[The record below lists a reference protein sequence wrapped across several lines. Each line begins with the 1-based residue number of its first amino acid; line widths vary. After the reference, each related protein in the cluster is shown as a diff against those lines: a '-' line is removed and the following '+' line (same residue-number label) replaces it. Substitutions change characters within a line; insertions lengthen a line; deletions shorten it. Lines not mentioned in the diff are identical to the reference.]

1 MKHVKSLALCLLAL
15 ALVLALAGCGGG
27 KSDLPGTYKIDL
39 DLAPALNSAMTQ
51 LGLAEEDLA
60 DLTLPVPYTLT
71 LGEDGTYSMQADKE
85 ATVTALHT
93 YLQGCG
99 SAIEAALY
107 KTAEESGLSRED
119 FDAAFEQSTGSSV
132 SDYVAEQ
139 ISQLDEESLLSS
151 LEEDEESGVYKA
163 ADGKLYFEEQEAD
176 FSEEDYVSYTL
187 EGGKL
192 TFTSVTGDAMGDLK
206 GALETL
212 IKRLYGEDAIVR
224 FRPHH
229 FPFTEPSCEVDMQ
242 CFKCHGTGETAGQV
256 CSTCH
261 GEGWIELL
269 GAGMVH
275 PKVLEGCGI
284 DPKKYSG
291 FAFGIGL
298 ERMAM
303 GRLRINDLRLI
314 FDNDVRFLSQF

>member
-15 ALVLALAGCGGG
+15 ALVLALAGCGGR
-27 KSDLPGTYKIDL
+27 KSDLPDL

-151 LEEDEESGVYKA
+151 LEEDA
-163 ADGKLYFEEQEAD
+163 ASTRQ
-176 FSEEDYVSYTL
+176 
-187 EGGKL
+187 L
-192 TFTSVTGDAMGDLK
+192 TASSILRSRKPTSP
-206 GALETL
+206 
-212 IKRLYGEDAIVR
+212 KRTM
-224 FRPHH
+224 
-229 FPFTEPSCEVDMQ
+229 FPTRSR
-242 CFKCHGTGETAGQV
+242 AA
-256 CSTCH
+256 S
-261 GEGWIELL
+261 
-269 GAGMVH
+269 
-275 PKVLEGCGI
+275 
-284 DPKKYSG
+284 
-291 FAFGIGL
+291 
-298 ERMAM
+298 
-303 GRLRINDLRLI
+303 
-314 FDNDVRFLSQF
+314 

>member
-99 SAIEAALY
+99 SAIEAELY

-192 TFTSVTGDAMGDLK
+192 TFTSVTGDAMDLQSLSEMLGDL
-206 GALETL
+206 
-212 IKRLYGEDAIVR
+212 
-224 FRPHH
+224 
-229 FPFTEPSCEVDMQ
+229 FPMVFTKQ
-242 CFKCHGTGETAGQV
+242 
-256 CSTCH
+256 
-261 GEGWIELL
+261 
-269 GAGMVH
+269 
-275 PKVLEGCGI
+275 
-284 DPKKYSG
+284 
-291 FAFGIGL
+291 
-298 ERMAM
+298 
-303 GRLRINDLRLI
+303 
-314 FDNDVRFLSQF
+314 

>member
-39 DLAPALNSAMTQ
+39 DLAPALNSVMTQ

-99 SAIEAALY
+99 SAIEAELY

-119 FDAAFEQSTGSSV
+119 YDAAFEQSTGSSV

-192 TFTSVTGDAMGDLK
+192 TFTSVTGDAMDLQSLSEMLGDL
-206 GALETL
+206 
-212 IKRLYGEDAIVR
+212 
-224 FRPHH
+224 
-229 FPFTEPSCEVDMQ
+229 FPMVFTKQ
-242 CFKCHGTGETAGQV
+242 
-256 CSTCH
+256 
-261 GEGWIELL
+261 
-269 GAGMVH
+269 
-275 PKVLEGCGI
+275 
-284 DPKKYSG
+284 
-291 FAFGIGL
+291 
-298 ERMAM
+298 
-303 GRLRINDLRLI
+303 
-314 FDNDVRFLSQF
+314 

>member
-85 ATVTALHT
+85 ATVAALHT
-93 YLQGCG
+93 YLQGCS
-99 SAIEAALY
+99 SAIEAVLY

-151 LEEDEESGVYKA
+151 LEEDDESGVYKA
-163 ADGKLYFEEQEAD
+163 ADGKLYFEAQEAD

-192 TFTSVTGDAMGDLK
+192 TFTSVTGDALDLQSLSEMLGDL
-206 GALETL
+206 
-212 IKRLYGEDAIVR
+212 
-224 FRPHH
+224 
-229 FPFTEPSCEVDMQ
+229 FPMVFTKQ
-242 CFKCHGTGETAGQV
+242 
-256 CSTCH
+256 
-261 GEGWIELL
+261 
-269 GAGMVH
+269 
-275 PKVLEGCGI
+275 
-284 DPKKYSG
+284 
-291 FAFGIGL
+291 
-298 ERMAM
+298 
-303 GRLRINDLRLI
+303 
-314 FDNDVRFLSQF
+314 

>member
-27 KSDLPGTYKIDL
+27 KSDLPGTYMIDL

-192 TFTSVTGDAMGDLK
+192 TFTSVTGDTMDLQSLSEMLGDL
-206 GALETL
+206 
-212 IKRLYGEDAIVR
+212 
-224 FRPHH
+224 
-229 FPFTEPSCEVDMQ
+229 FPMVFTKQ
-242 CFKCHGTGETAGQV
+242 
-256 CSTCH
+256 
-261 GEGWIELL
+261 
-269 GAGMVH
+269 
-275 PKVLEGCGI
+275 
-284 DPKKYSG
+284 
-291 FAFGIGL
+291 
-298 ERMAM
+298 
-303 GRLRINDLRLI
+303 
-314 FDNDVRFLSQF
+314 

>member
-1 MKHVKSLALCLLAL
+1 MRSPAA
-15 ALVLALAGCGGG
+15 AAA
-27 KSDLPGTYKIDL
+27 SPDLPGTYKIDL

-163 ADGKLYFEEQEAD
+163 ADGKLYFEEPGSRLLRRGLCFLHARGRQAD
-176 FSEEDYVSYTL
+176 LHVRH
-187 EGGKL
+187 
-192 TFTSVTGDAMGDLK
+192 
-206 GALETL
+206 GAT
-212 IKRLYGEDAIVR
+212 RW
-224 FRPHH
+224 
-229 FPFTEPSCEVDMQ
+229 T
-242 CFKCHGTGETAGQV
+242 
-256 CSTCH
+256 CS
-261 GEGWIELL
+261 
-269 GAGMVH
+269 
-275 PKVLEGCGI
+275 
-284 DPKKYSG
+284 
-291 FAFGIGL
+291 
-298 ERMAM
+298 
-303 GRLRINDLRLI
+303 
-314 FDNDVRFLSQF
+314 LSARC

>member
-107 KTAEESGLSRED
+107 KTVEESGLSRED

-192 TFTSVTGDAMGDLK
+192 TFTSVTGDAMDLQSLSEMLGDL
-206 GALETL
+206 
-212 IKRLYGEDAIVR
+212 
-224 FRPHH
+224 
-229 FPFTEPSCEVDMQ
+229 FPMVFTKQ
-242 CFKCHGTGETAGQV
+242 
-256 CSTCH
+256 
-261 GEGWIELL
+261 
-269 GAGMVH
+269 
-275 PKVLEGCGI
+275 
-284 DPKKYSG
+284 
-291 FAFGIGL
+291 
-298 ERMAM
+298 
-303 GRLRINDLRLI
+303 
-314 FDNDVRFLSQF
+314 

>member
-15 ALVLALAGCGGG
+15 ALVRALAGCGGG

-107 KTAEESGLSRED
+107 QTAEESGLSRED
-119 FDAAFEQSTGSSV
+119 FDAAFERSTGSSV

-192 TFTSVTGDAMGDLK
+192 TFTSVTGDAMDLQSLSEMLGDL
-206 GALETL
+206 
-212 IKRLYGEDAIVR
+212 
-224 FRPHH
+224 
-229 FPFTEPSCEVDMQ
+229 FPMVFTKQ
-242 CFKCHGTGETAGQV
+242 
-256 CSTCH
+256 
-261 GEGWIELL
+261 
-269 GAGMVH
+269 
-275 PKVLEGCGI
+275 
-284 DPKKYSG
+284 
-291 FAFGIGL
+291 
-298 ERMAM
+298 
-303 GRLRINDLRLI
+303 
-314 FDNDVRFLSQF
+314 

>member
-93 YLQGCG
+93 YLQGCD

-192 TFTSVTGDAMGDLK
+192 TFTSVTGDAMDLQSLSEMLGDL
-206 GALETL
+206 
-212 IKRLYGEDAIVR
+212 
-224 FRPHH
+224 
-229 FPFTEPSCEVDMQ
+229 FPMVFTKQ
-242 CFKCHGTGETAGQV
+242 
-256 CSTCH
+256 
-261 GEGWIELL
+261 
-269 GAGMVH
+269 
-275 PKVLEGCGI
+275 
-284 DPKKYSG
+284 
-291 FAFGIGL
+291 
-298 ERMAM
+298 
-303 GRLRINDLRLI
+303 
-314 FDNDVRFLSQF
+314 

>member
-39 DLAPALNSAMTQ
+39 DLAPALNSVMTQ

-85 ATVTALHT
+85 ATVTALHA
-93 YLQGCG
+93 YLQGSG

-119 FDAAFEQSTGSSV
+119 YDAAFEQSTGSSV

-192 TFTSVTGDAMGDLK
+192 TFTSVTGDAMDLQSLSEMLGDL
-206 GALETL
+206 
-212 IKRLYGEDAIVR
+212 
-224 FRPHH
+224 
-229 FPFTEPSCEVDMQ
+229 FPMVFTKQ
-242 CFKCHGTGETAGQV
+242 
-256 CSTCH
+256 
-261 GEGWIELL
+261 
-269 GAGMVH
+269 
-275 PKVLEGCGI
+275 
-284 DPKKYSG
+284 
-291 FAFGIGL
+291 
-298 ERMAM
+298 
-303 GRLRINDLRLI
+303 
-314 FDNDVRFLSQF
+314 

>member
-1 MKHVKSLALCLLAL
+1 MKHVKSRTVPAGAGP
-15 ALVLALAGCGGG
+15 VLALAGCGGG

-51 LGLAEEDLA
+51 LGLAEGSGRPDPARSLHSDA
-60 DLTLPVPYTLT
+60 GRRRHLFHAGRQRKPPLPRCTP
-71 LGEDGTYSMQADKE
+71 
-85 ATVTALHT
+85 

-192 TFTSVTGDAMGDLK
+192 TFTSVTGDAMDLQS
-206 GALETL
+206 LSEML
-212 IKRLYGEDAIVR
+212 DDL
-224 FRPHH
+224 
-229 FPFTEPSCEVDMQ
+229 FPMVFTKQ
-242 CFKCHGTGETAGQV
+242 
-256 CSTCH
+256 
-261 GEGWIELL
+261 
-269 GAGMVH
+269 
-275 PKVLEGCGI
+275 
-284 DPKKYSG
+284 
-291 FAFGIGL
+291 
-298 ERMAM
+298 
-303 GRLRINDLRLI
+303 
-314 FDNDVRFLSQF
+314 

>member
-1 MKHVKSLALCLLAL
+1 
-15 ALVLALAGCGGG
+15 
-27 KSDLPGTYKIDL
+27 
-39 DLAPALNSAMTQ
+39 MTQ

-119 FDAAFEQSTGSSV
+119 YDAAFEQSTGSSV

-192 TFTSVTGDAMGDLK
+192 TLHVRHGRRDGPAVSQRDAG
-206 GALETL
+206 
-212 IKRLYGEDAIVR
+212 R
-224 FRPHH
+224 FVPH
-229 FPFTEPSCEVDMQ
+229 
-242 CFKCHGTGETAGQV
+242 
-256 CSTCH
+256 
-261 GEGWIELL
+261 
-269 GAGMVH
+269 
-275 PKVLEGCGI
+275 
-284 DPKKYSG
+284 
-291 FAFGIGL
+291 GL
-298 ERMAM
+298 TK
-303 GRLRINDLRLI
+303 
-314 FDNDVRFLSQF
+314 Q

>member
-1 MKHVKSLALCLLAL
+1 MPAGAGPLSLRSPAA
-15 ALVLALAGCGGG
+15 AAA

-39 DLAPALNSAMTQ
+39 DLAPALNSVMTQ

-71 LGEDGTYSMQADKE
+71 LGEDGTLFHAGRQRKPPLPRC
-85 ATVTALHT
+85 TPI
-93 YLQGCG
+93 CR
-99 SAIEAALY
+99 AAAPPLRRRS

-119 FDAAFEQSTGSSV
+119 YDAAFEQSTGSSV

-192 TFTSVTGDAMGDLK
+192 TFTSVTGDAMDLQS
-206 GALETL
+206 LSEML
-212 IKRLYGEDAIVR
+212 DDL
-224 FRPHH
+224 
-229 FPFTEPSCEVDMQ
+229 FPMVFTKQ
-242 CFKCHGTGETAGQV
+242 
-256 CSTCH
+256 
-261 GEGWIELL
+261 
-269 GAGMVH
+269 
-275 PKVLEGCGI
+275 
-284 DPKKYSG
+284 
-291 FAFGIGL
+291 
-298 ERMAM
+298 
-303 GRLRINDLRLI
+303 
-314 FDNDVRFLSQF
+314 

>member
-51 LGLAEEDLA
+51 LGLAEEDLD

-93 YLQGCG
+93 YLQGCS

-192 TFTSVTGDAMGDLK
+192 TFTSVTGDAMDLQSLSEMLGDL
-206 GALETL
+206 
-212 IKRLYGEDAIVR
+212 
-224 FRPHH
+224 
-229 FPFTEPSCEVDMQ
+229 FPMVFTKQ
-242 CFKCHGTGETAGQV
+242 
-256 CSTCH
+256 
-261 GEGWIELL
+261 
-269 GAGMVH
+269 
-275 PKVLEGCGI
+275 
-284 DPKKYSG
+284 
-291 FAFGIGL
+291 
-298 ERMAM
+298 
-303 GRLRINDLRLI
+303 
-314 FDNDVRFLSQF
+314 

>member
-15 ALVLALAGCGGG
+15 ALVLALVGCGGG

-99 SAIEAALY
+99 SAIEAVLY

-119 FDAAFEQSTGSSV
+119 YDAAFEQSTGSSV

-139 ISQLDEESLLSS
+139 ISRLDEESLLSS

-163 ADGKLYFEEQEAD
+163 ADGKLYCEEQEAD

-192 TFTSVTGDAMGDLK
+192 TFTSVTGDAMDLQSLSEMLGDL
-206 GALETL
+206 
-212 IKRLYGEDAIVR
+212 
-224 FRPHH
+224 
-229 FPFTEPSCEVDMQ
+229 FPMVFTKQ
-242 CFKCHGTGETAGQV
+242 
-256 CSTCH
+256 
-261 GEGWIELL
+261 
-269 GAGMVH
+269 
-275 PKVLEGCGI
+275 
-284 DPKKYSG
+284 
-291 FAFGIGL
+291 
-298 ERMAM
+298 
-303 GRLRINDLRLI
+303 
-314 FDNDVRFLSQF
+314 

>member
-39 DLAPALNSAMTQ
+39 DLAPALNSVMTQ

-107 KTAEESGLSRED
+107 KTTEESGLSRED
-119 FDAAFEQSTGSSV
+119 YDAAFEQSTGSSV

-192 TFTSVTGDAMGDLK
+192 TFTSVTGDARDRQALSEMRGDL
-206 GALETL
+206 
-212 IKRLYGEDAIVR
+212 
-224 FRPHH
+224 
-229 FPFTEPSCEVDMQ
+229 FPMVFTKQ
-242 CFKCHGTGETAGQV
+242 
-256 CSTCH
+256 
-261 GEGWIELL
+261 
-269 GAGMVH
+269 
-275 PKVLEGCGI
+275 
-284 DPKKYSG
+284 
-291 FAFGIGL
+291 
-298 ERMAM
+298 
-303 GRLRINDLRLI
+303 
-314 FDNDVRFLSQF
+314 

>member
-1 MKHVKSLALCLLAL
+1 MSLRSPAA
-15 ALVLALAGCGGG
+15 AAA
-27 KSDLPGTYKIDL
+27 SPDLPGTYKIDL
-39 DLAPALNSAMTQ
+39 DLAPALNSVMTQ

-71 LGEDGTYSMQADKE
+71 LGEDGILFPAGRPRKPPLP
-85 ATVTALHT
+85 ALHT

-119 FDAAFEQSTGSSV
+119 YDAAFEQSTGSSV

-192 TFTSVTGDAMGDLK
+192 TFTSVTGDAMDLQSLSEMLGDL
-206 GALETL
+206 
-212 IKRLYGEDAIVR
+212 
-224 FRPHH
+224 
-229 FPFTEPSCEVDMQ
+229 FPMVFTKQ
-242 CFKCHGTGETAGQV
+242 
-256 CSTCH
+256 
-261 GEGWIELL
+261 
-269 GAGMVH
+269 
-275 PKVLEGCGI
+275 
-284 DPKKYSG
+284 
-291 FAFGIGL
+291 
-298 ERMAM
+298 
-303 GRLRINDLRLI
+303 
-314 FDNDVRFLSQF
+314 

>member
-39 DLAPALNSAMTQ
+39 DLAPALNSVMTQ

-107 KTAEESGLSRED
+107 KTAE
-119 FDAAFEQSTGSSV
+119 
-132 SDYVAEQ
+132 DYVAEQ

-192 TFTSVTGDAMGDLK
+192 TFTSVTGDAMDLQSLSEMLGDL
-206 GALETL
+206 
-212 IKRLYGEDAIVR
+212 
-224 FRPHH
+224 
-229 FPFTEPSCEVDMQ
+229 FPMVFTKQ
-242 CFKCHGTGETAGQV
+242 
-256 CSTCH
+256 
-261 GEGWIELL
+261 
-269 GAGMVH
+269 
-275 PKVLEGCGI
+275 
-284 DPKKYSG
+284 
-291 FAFGIGL
+291 
-298 ERMAM
+298 
-303 GRLRINDLRLI
+303 
-314 FDNDVRFLSQF
+314 

>member
-15 ALVLALAGCGGG
+15 ALVLALVGCGGG

-51 LGLAEEDLA
+51 LGLAEE
-60 DLTLPVPYTLT
+60 
-71 LGEDGTYSMQADKE
+71 E

-192 TFTSVTGDAMGDLK
+192 TFTSVTGDAMDLQSLSEMLGDL
-206 GALETL
+206 
-212 IKRLYGEDAIVR
+212 
-224 FRPHH
+224 
-229 FPFTEPSCEVDMQ
+229 FPMVFTKQ
-242 CFKCHGTGETAGQV
+242 
-256 CSTCH
+256 
-261 GEGWIELL
+261 
-269 GAGMVH
+269 
-275 PKVLEGCGI
+275 
-284 DPKKYSG
+284 
-291 FAFGIGL
+291 
-298 ERMAM
+298 
-303 GRLRINDLRLI
+303 
-314 FDNDVRFLSQF
+314 

>member
-99 SAIEAALY
+99 SAIGAALY

-192 TFTSVTGDAMGDLK
+192 TFTSVTGDAMDLQS
-206 GALETL
+206 LSEML
-212 IKRLYGEDAIVR
+212 DDL
-224 FRPHH
+224 
-229 FPFTEPSCEVDMQ
+229 FPMVFTKQ
-242 CFKCHGTGETAGQV
+242 
-256 CSTCH
+256 
-261 GEGWIELL
+261 
-269 GAGMVH
+269 
-275 PKVLEGCGI
+275 
-284 DPKKYSG
+284 
-291 FAFGIGL
+291 
-298 ERMAM
+298 
-303 GRLRINDLRLI
+303 
-314 FDNDVRFLSQF
+314 

>member
-93 YLQGCG
+93 YLQGRG
-99 SAIEAALY
+99 SAIEAVLY

-119 FDAAFEQSTGSSV
+119 YDAAFEQSTGSSV

-139 ISQLDEESLLSS
+139 ISRLDEESLLSS

-192 TFTSVTGDAMGDLK
+192 TFTSVTGDAMDLQSLSEMLGDL
-206 GALETL
+206 
-212 IKRLYGEDAIVR
+212 
-224 FRPHH
+224 
-229 FPFTEPSCEVDMQ
+229 FPMVFTKQ
-242 CFKCHGTGETAGQV
+242 
-256 CSTCH
+256 
-261 GEGWIELL
+261 
-269 GAGMVH
+269 
-275 PKVLEGCGI
+275 
-284 DPKKYSG
+284 
-291 FAFGIGL
+291 
-298 ERMAM
+298 
-303 GRLRINDLRLI
+303 
-314 FDNDVRFLSQF
+314 

>member
-99 SAIEAALY
+99 SA
-107 KTAEESGLSRED
+107 EESGLSRED

-192 TFTSVTGDAMGDLK
+192 TFTSVTGDAMDLQSLSEMLGDL
-206 GALETL
+206 
-212 IKRLYGEDAIVR
+212 
-224 FRPHH
+224 
-229 FPFTEPSCEVDMQ
+229 FPMVFTKQ
-242 CFKCHGTGETAGQV
+242 
-256 CSTCH
+256 
-261 GEGWIELL
+261 
-269 GAGMVH
+269 
-275 PKVLEGCGI
+275 
-284 DPKKYSG
+284 
-291 FAFGIGL
+291 
-298 ERMAM
+298 
-303 GRLRINDLRLI
+303 
-314 FDNDVRFLSQF
+314 

>member
-107 KTAEESGLSRED
+107 KTAEEYGLSRED

-192 TFTSVTGDAMGDLK
+192 TFTSVTGDAMDLQSLSEMLGDL
-206 GALETL
+206 
-212 IKRLYGEDAIVR
+212 
-224 FRPHH
+224 
-229 FPFTEPSCEVDMQ
+229 FPMVFTKQ
-242 CFKCHGTGETAGQV
+242 
-256 CSTCH
+256 
-261 GEGWIELL
+261 
-269 GAGMVH
+269 
-275 PKVLEGCGI
+275 
-284 DPKKYSG
+284 
-291 FAFGIGL
+291 
-298 ERMAM
+298 
-303 GRLRINDLRLI
+303 
-314 FDNDVRFLSQF
+314 

>member
-39 DLAPALNSAMTQ
+39 DLAPALNSVMTQ

-93 YLQGCG
+93 YLQGCS

-119 FDAAFEQSTGSSV
+119 YDAAFEQSTGSSV

-163 ADGKLYFEEQEAD
+163 ADGKLYF
-176 FSEEDYVSYTL
+176 
-187 EGGKL
+187 
-192 TFTSVTGDAMGDLK
+192 
-206 GALETL
+206 
-212 IKRLYGEDAIVR
+212 
-224 FRPHH
+224 
-229 FPFTEPSCEVDMQ
+229 
-242 CFKCHGTGETAGQV
+242 
-256 CSTCH
+256 
-261 GEGWIELL
+261 
-269 GAGMVH
+269 
-275 PKVLEGCGI
+275 
-284 DPKKYSG
+284 
-291 FAFGIGL
+291 
-298 ERMAM
+298 
-303 GRLRINDLRLI
+303 
-314 FDNDVRFLSQF
+314 